1 MVKFS
6 IIIPVYNS
14 EKYICQCIESVINQ
28 TFSDFELILV
38 DDGSRDNSGN
48 ICAEYATKDNRI
60 KVLRKN
66 NAGAHFARKSGLS
79 VASGDYI
86 CFIDSDDYIDH
97 RYLETFAHII
107 NKHDPDVAVVDIIR
121 FNDSSQTLL
130 PTKLYDGLYIGEKLI
145 NVKKNLI
152 HSNTLQK
159 NDLGVLKFSLC
170 DKCYKNELIKTHF
183 NNLTENIVL
192 GEDMAITM
200 PLVADCQSLYV
211 SHYAGYYY
219 RDNPTSIVNSFRKD
233 DFEKDKILIK
243 YLDEKM
249 PSHFESISFYLVF
262 RMKSYLVTAAKA
274 SASFSEFK
282 DLIKNNFSKKEY
294 ERVKDVIKKD
304 NNFKQKIL
312 FYLLRHKLLI
322 FVWIMAR
329 MVK

>member
-1 MVKFS
+1 MIKFS

-14 EKYICQCIESVINQ
+14 EKHIHQCLESVINQ

-38 DDGSRDNSGN
+38 DDGSRDNSGE
-48 ICAEYATKDNRI
+48 ICDEYAAKDKRI
-60 KVLRKN
+60 KVIHQSN
-66 NAGAHFARKSGLS
+66 SGAHFARKSGLAA
-79 VASGDYI
+79 ASGEYV
-86 CFIDSDDYIDH
+86 CFVDADDYIDSG
-97 RYLETFAHII
+97 YLETFAHII

-130 PTKLYDGLYIGEKLI
+130 PTKLDDGLYIGEKLI

-200 PLVADCQSLYV
+200 PLVANCQSLYV
-211 SHYAGYYY
+211 SKYVGYYY

-249 PSHFESISFYLVF
+249 PSHYESISFYLVF
-262 RMKSYLVTAAKA
+262 RMKSYLFAAAKA

-282 DLIKNNFSKKEY
+282 DLIKSNFSKKEY

>member
-66 NAGAHFARKSGLS
+66 NAGAHFARKSGLAA
-79 VASGDYI
+79 ASGEYV
-86 CFIDSDDYIDH
+86 CFVDADDYIDSG
-97 RYLETFAHII
+97 YLEAFVKII
-107 NKHDPDVAVVDIIR
+107 DEHNPEVAMVDTIR
-121 FNDSSQTLL
+121 FDDSKQTVL
-130 PTKLYDGLYIGEKLI
+130 PNALDEGLYIEERLSE
-145 NVKKNLI
+145 VKKNLI
-152 HSNTLQK
+152 HSSNLPKGNLGPITL
-159 NDLGVLKFSLC
+159 SLWN
-170 DKCYKNELIKTHF
+170 KCYKKGIISVHL

-200 PLVADCQSLYV
+200 PLVANCQSLYV
-211 SHYAGYYY
+211 SKYVGYYY

-243 YLDEKM
+243 YLDNKM
-249 PSHFESISFYLVF
+249 PSHYESISFYLAF
-262 RMKSYLVTAAKA
+262 RMKSYLVATAKA